1 MEQEEGSMFRL
12 IIFIL
17 IYLEFGKL
25 MYRMQEIQIS
35 EDPCLLASLGTLLQ
49 ESQVEG
55 ILEKTYKKDLK
66 EGWTLEIV
74 PEL

>member
-1 MEQEEGSMFRL
+1 MR
-12 IIFIL
+12 
-17 IYLEFGKL
+17 
-25 MYRMQEIQIS
+25 EIQIS
-35 EDPCLLASLGTLLQ
+35 EDPCLLSSLGTLLQ

-66 EGWTLEIV
+66 EGWTLEII